1 MAATLLIPTA
11 LRAFTDGQGKISLEG
26 DTVGQL
32 IAALA
37 LRYPDIQPHLYEE
50 DGTLR
55 SFINLYVG
63 EVNIKSSG
71 GLDTPVSDGGE
82 VLLVPAI
89 AGGAGERA

>member
-11 LRAFTDGQGKISLEG
+11 LRAFTDGQGKISLPST
-26 DTVGQL
+26 TVGEL

-37 LRYPDIQPHLYEE
+37 QQYPDIAPHLYDE
-50 DGTLR
+50 DGSLR

-63 EVNIKSSG
+63 EDNIKGTG
-71 GLDTPVSDGGE
+71 GLDTPVKEGGE

-89 AGGAGERA
+89 AGGAGEAA

>member
-26 DTVGQL
+26 RTVGEL
-32 IAALA
+32 ITALA
-37 LRYPDIQPHLYEE
+37 QQYPDIRPHLYED
-50 DGTLR
+50 DGALR

-63 EVNIKSSG
+63 ENNIKGSG
-71 GLDTPVSDGGE
+71 GLETPVPDGGE

-89 AGGAGERA
+89 AGGAGAAA